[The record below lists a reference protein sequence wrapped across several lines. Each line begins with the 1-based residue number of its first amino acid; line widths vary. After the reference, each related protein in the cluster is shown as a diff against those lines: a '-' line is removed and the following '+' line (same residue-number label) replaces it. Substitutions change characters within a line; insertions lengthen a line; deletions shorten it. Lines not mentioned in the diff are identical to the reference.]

1 MSNRLL
7 RTRLVKRLSELE
19 KEGRFPAKPQLSP
32 PILYLQD
39 VLNPENLRWEP
50 TKQERNLNEVI
61 RRVHKHWPSM
71 NSDVKGRAVC
81 ELFQYDKCKEA
92 ASWLLSVSQSTVH
105 CPLTAQ

>member
-19 KEGRFPAKPQLSP
+19 QEGKFPAKPQLSP

-39 VLNPENLRWEP
+39 VLNSDNLRWEP
-50 TKQERNLNEVI
+50 TKQERNLHEVI

-71 NSDVKGRAVC
+71 NSDVKGKGHVRT
-81 ELFQYDKCKEA
+81 F
-92 ASWLLSVSQSTVH
+92 
-105 CPLTAQ
+105 PI